1 MIKNLRLIGDIK
13 KLMKDNDLERNGY
26 AINSVNDSNA
36 QIMTKI
42 RGLSGTPYEGGV
54 FEIVIRVPMEYLY
67 SAPNCRFVT
76 NIWHPN
82 ISLTNGFICF
92 GWCPAFTIENV
103 MHTIQ
108 AILLSPDP
116 TDPQDS
122 VVINQFLNKRNLWEK
137 TAKYWTFNFKCS

>member
-1 MIKNLRLIGDIK
+1 
-13 KLMKDNDLERNGY
+13 
-26 AINSVNDSNA
+26 
-36 QIMTKI
+36 MTKI